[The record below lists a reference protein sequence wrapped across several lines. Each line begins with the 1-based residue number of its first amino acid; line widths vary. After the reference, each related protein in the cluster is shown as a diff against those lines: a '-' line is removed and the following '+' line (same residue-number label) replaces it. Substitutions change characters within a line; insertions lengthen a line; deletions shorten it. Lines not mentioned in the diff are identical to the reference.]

1 MVDAKRREQKKRN
14 KERSELKTVLR
25 LDPSPKRSV
34 EKPFDVVKVFSATKA
49 RDRAMIGSL
58 ATEYL
63 RQFSGSCVDKVVLL
77 SSDREFH
84 CLTLVFFMKR
94 D

>member
-1 MVDAKRREQKKRN
+1 MMDAKRREQKKKQREQS
-14 KERSELKTVLR
+14 ERELVLR
-25 LDPSPKRSV
+25 SGRSQKSV
-34 EKPFDVVKVFSATKA
+34 TRPYDVVKVFSATKA
-49 RDRAMIGSL
+49 RDRGMIGSR

-63 RQFSGSCVDKVVLL
+63 RQFSGSCVDKVVRL

-84 CLTLVFFMKR
+84 CLTLILFMKR